1 MDSLHLTRFLNIYRD
16 LLFGRRGE
24 SFPVTLSWHG
34 EGLMNEMMVIGFF
47 RVRASGKGNMVSGRF
62 WFLVLQSQVHVHTG
76 YRRFPPDAHR
86 ISKIAKSL
94 GHGKSHYVDDVPLKF
109 RVTQTFKGY

>member
-34 EGLMNEMMVIGFF
+34 EGLMNEMMNTGFF
-47 RVRASGKGNMVSGRF
+47 RVRVSGKGNHSRRDDGWTSIMIVNYYIDMHCYSTSPRAY
-62 WFLVLQSQVHVHTG
+62 WLSQVPAG
-76 YRRFPPDAHR
+76 CAPNFQNCKIIGSWQ
-86 ISKIAKSL
+86 ISL
-94 GHGKSHYVDDVPLKF
+94 C
-109 RVTQTFKGY
+109 